1 MVHASY
7 EVATVEYCSKYMSS
21 QISFAQCQPEELR
34 AHGTEEMLGI
44 MDPKVMWWHKLGL
57 DLDHLFTYDG
67 LASFLEEPTGGKMPT

>member
-34 AHGTEEMLGI
+34 AHGTEEIILGI
-44 MDPKVMWWHKLGL
+44 MDPKVMWWYKLGL
-57 DLDHLFTYDG
+57 GLGSFIHL
-67 LASFLEEPTGGKMPT
+67 